1 LLDTADTSGEPSVLG
16 GNVDVSFISPSWS
29 PGVSDDVVFLS
40 VLLSITNSGD
50 GVIEGS
56 STGRGVHDTTGITLE
71 GSGVGLN
78 GNGSWSLSN
87 SSKKSRRRP
96 SFDGVN
102 SGNVSNWG
110 SFLLAGS
117 GVSGT
122 RGVWVG
128 GLGGLTVGLNV
139 LHTVGLPTTI
149 ATSAFGIAGNKLLFR
164 EGNKVSGLDEVVSF
178 NGASG

>member
-1 LLDTADTSGEPSVLG
+1 LDTADTSGEPSILG
-16 GNVDVSFISPSWS
+16 GNVDVSCISPSWS
-29 PGVSDDVVFLS
+29 PGVSDDVVCLS
-40 VLLSITNSGD
+40 VFLSITNSGD
-50 GVIEGS
+50 GVIEGGS
-56 STGRGVHDTTGITLE
+56 AGRGVHDTTGVTLE

-78 GNGSWSLSN
+78 GNGSWSLSD
-87 SSKKSRRRP
+87 SSKKRRGRP
-96 SFDGVN
+96 SFDGVD

-128 GLGGLTVGLNV
+128 SLGGLTVGLNV
-139 LHTVGLPTTI
+139 FHTVGLPTTI
-149 ATSAFGIAGNKLLFR
+149 ATSGFGIAGNELLFR
-164 EGNKVSGLDEVVSF
+164 EGDKVSGLDGMMSF